1 MLEPIHNQKLLS
13 PQYKQ
18 QYLQPITAD
27 TSQIHKLIQE
37 KYGKT
42 VVLPETH
49 SVEVKNFIHTPQGL
63 IPQPSLNKSIS
74 LNQQS
79 QIFPNQSIYPNNI
92 SNSLN
97 FSQPINSQYPN
108 NQSYSFRSI
117 FFNQT
122 RAIYNPAKVR
132 PTI

>member
-1 MLEPIHNQKLLS
+1 MLEPIHKSKVLS

-18 QYLQPITAD
+18 QYLQPIIAD
-27 TSQIHKLIQE
+27 TSQIHKLIQQQ
-37 KYGKT
+37 YSRT

-49 SVEVKNFIHTPQGL
+49 SVEVKNFIQTPQGL

-79 QIFPNQSIYPNNI
+79 QIFPNQSILSNNI
-92 SNSLN
+92 SNSIN
-97 FSQPINSQYPN
+97 FNQPINNQYPN
-108 NQSYSFRSI
+108 NQSFAFRSI
-117 FFNQT
+117 FFKQT
-122 RAIYNPAKVR
+122 RALYNPAKVR